1 MDMDFNLELTR
12 PPIGRAS
19 KKLVYAVGR
28 ELTSEDIN
36 KLNVERGV
44 QKPLPSIKRLSDR
57 HKNLA
62 RLLAAGKSDWD
73 AALICGYAATYVS
86 ILKTDPAFIELMK
99 IYGEERDIQ
108 FKTATE
114 MLAGMSVDALHI
126 IQEHMENDELM
137 EKASLGQK
145 LELAKFVTDRSGN
158 GPQTSNTNINLNVD
172 VGNRLEAARKRLATE
187 RAAVIVAPVIETI
200 DYVEVKQ

>member
-1 MDMDFNLELTR
+1 MDMDLNLELTR

-73 AALICGYAATYVS
+73 AALICGYTAAYVS

-172 VGNRLEAARKRLATE
+172 VGNRLEAARKRLAAE

-200 DYVEVKQ
+200 DYVEVKK